1 MNDNG
6 WLFVAAAKG
15 IQRYVLSGD
24 KLTEMIGASERVDRL
39 PRQVL
44 NALLREA
51 GVAAKPLTQAAGG
64 ARLLCQNETDAR
76 RLALL
81 WPAIASNFAPGLEMA
96 CAIAPVD
103 DRLGTALTVAENR
116 LLRHRN
122 EPQIPLPPAGPL
134 VARNPRSGLPAVT
147 TVNKDGWLDIA
158 AARQRLLN
166 DPAHFGLLGR
176 VIPDKAQ
183 APAYRRN
190 FDDFVQSGSNYVA
203 VLHADVNGLG
213 QAVQRMIPE
222 LDAMPL
228 DEATDKYTRFSA
240 ATARATEAAA
250 QSAVGG
256 YLTAL
261 QQRTGR
267 PIEAFA
273 FRPIVCAG
281 EDFTAV
287 MQADDAVDF
296 VRTYLT
302 ALEQQSAAALRKLG
316 LSSLPAEGFT
326 ACAGI
331 VFCKRNYPFLQ
342 AYAVAESLCAYAKKH
357 SGRRASALA
366 FTRIKSSLTAGEGY
380 ADIVEAA
387 FTSAGSV
394 LTMNPYHVGDRP
406 RNGLPSLA
414 GLEQLRDALQ
424 GVPRNQLREFVS
436 RVYDGPDAADLAF
449 ERLEMLLEDR
459 NQERKLEALK
469 EGFRAVSG
477 AGLWEE
483 RQGQSRRTPL
493 YDALELLQFSS
504 ARPSRQPAGQRLNQ
518 PSHHYRANLRRH
530 H

>member
-1 MNDNG
+1 M
-6 WLFVAAAKG
+6 
-15 IQRYVLSGD
+15 
-24 KLTEMIGASERVDRL
+24 
-39 PRQVL
+39 
-44 NALLREA
+44 
-51 GVAAKPLTQAAGG
+51 
-64 ARLLCQNETDAR
+64 LCQNEAEAR

-96 CAIAPVD
+96 CAIAPVGD
-103 DRLGTALTVAENR
+103 KLGTALTVAESR
-116 LLRHRN
+116 LLQHRN
-122 EPQIPLPPAGPL
+122 EPEIPLPPAGPL

-147 TVNKDGWLDIA
+147 TDKKDAWLDIA
-158 AARQRLLN
+158 AARQRVLN
-166 DPAHFGLLGR
+166 DLAHFGLLGR
-176 VIPDKAQ
+176 VIPDGAR

-190 FDDFVQSGSNYVA
+190 FDGFVQSGSNYVA

-213 QAVQRMIPE
+213 QAVQRLIPE

-228 DEATDKYTRFSA
+228 EEAIKKYTQFSA

-256 YLTAL
+256 YLASL
-261 QQRTGR
+261 EQRTHR
-267 PIEAFA
+267 PTEAFA

-287 MQADDAVDF
+287 MQADDAVVF
-296 VRTYLT
+296 VQTYLT
-302 ALEQQSAAALRKLG
+302 ALEQQSAAAFRELG

-394 LTMNPYHVGDRP
+394 LTMNPYLAGGRTST
-406 RNGLPSLA
+406 GLPSLTH
-414 GLEQLRDALQ
+414 LERLRDALY
-424 GVPRNQLREFVS
+424 GLPHNQLREFVS

-459 NQERKLEALK
+459 KKERELVALNEKL
-469 EGFRAVSG
+469 RAITG
-477 AGLWEE
+477 AGLWQE
-483 RQGQSRRTPL
+483 RPGQSRRTPL

-504 ARPSRQPAGQRLNQ
+504 TRPSRQAT
-518 PSHHYRANLRRH
+518 
-530 H
+530 